1 MSKSQPSASAADDVQ
16 DGLSVE
22 EIAAEAGL
30 KLTAP
35 RDLSIQRKR
44 AGKGFSYLDSKG
56 RKITDDAVLARIR
69 SLAIPPAY
77 EDVRIAKGAAHHL
90 QAIGRDEAGRSQ
102 YRYHPDW
109 DAVRELRKIERLDRV
124 IEALPKLRRAVARDM
139 ASPKLTK
146 TKALAA
152 AVALIDET
160 HIRVGSESY
169 VRSNKAHGASTLLKR
184 HVKVSGESVALG
196 FRGKGGKDI
205 ALTMRSS
212 RLARALTRVASLPGK
227 RLFQYRDGDGKV
239 RRITSVDVNAYLRE
253 VTGLPV
259 TAKDLRQL
267 GASATAAEQLVA
279 IEPAVSERGRKRQL
293 ANVMRAVSDRLSNT
307 PAVVRKSYVHAVVVE
322 AFASGALKKAYDKS
336 RGRAGLRRAEKTI
349 ENLVLRLKR
358 GG

>member
-1 MSKSQPSASAADDVQ
+1 MAAEEE
-16 DGLSVE
+16 LSIE
-22 EIAAEAGL
+22 QIAAEAGL
-30 KLTAP
+30 KLTKP

-44 AGKGFSYLDSKG
+44 AGKSFSYVDKKG
-56 RKITDDAVLARIR
+56 GKITDEAVLARIR

-77 EDVRIAKGAAHHL
+77 EDVRIATSAAHHL

-109 DAVRELRKIERLDRV
+109 DAVRELRKVERLDRV

-139 ASPKLTK
+139 TSPKLSK
-146 TKALAA
+146 TKALAT

-184 HVKVSGESVALG
+184 HVKISGETVALG

-205 ALTMRSS
+205 AVSMRSG
-212 RLARALTRVASLPGK
+212 RLARALARVSSLPGK
-227 RLFQYRDGDGKV
+227 RLFQYRDADGQV

-267 GASATAAEQLVA
+267 GASATAAEELVG
-279 IEPAVSERGRKRQL
+279 IEPATSERGRKRQL
-293 ANVMRAVSDRLSNT
+293 ANVMKAVSEKLSNT

-322 AFASGALKKAYDKS
+322 AFVSGALKKAYAGA
-336 RGRAGLRRAEKTI
+336 RGKPGMRRAEKTI
-349 ENLVLRLKR
+349 ESLVLRLKR

>member
-1 MSKSQPSASAADDVQ
+1 MAAEE
-16 DGLSVE
+16 GLSVE

-30 KLTAP
+30 KLTTP

-44 AGKGFSYLDSKG
+44 AGKGFSYVDKKG
-56 RKITDDAVLARIR
+56 GRITDEAVLARIR

-77 EDVRIAKGAAHHL
+77 EDVRIATNAAHHL

-109 DAVRELRKIERLDRV
+109 DAVRELRKVERLDRV
-124 IEALPKLRRAVARDM
+124 IEALPKLRSAVARDM
-139 ASPKLTK
+139 TSPKLSK
-146 TKALAA
+146 TKALAT

-160 HIRVGSESY
+160 HIRVGSETY

-184 HVKVSGESVALG
+184 HVKISGETVALG

-205 ALTMRSS
+205 AVSMRSG
-212 RLARALTRVASLPGK
+212 RLARALARVASLPGK
-227 RLFQYRDGDGKV
+227 RLFQYRDDAGQV

-267 GASATAAEQLVA
+267 GASATAAEELVA
-279 IEPAVSERGRKRQL
+279 IEPATSERARKRQL
-293 ANVMRAVSDRLSNT
+293 ANVMKAVSEKLSNT

-322 AFASGALKKAYDKS
+322 AFVSGALKKAYAGA
-336 RGRAGLRRAEKTI
+336 RGRPGMRRAEKTI
-349 ENLVLRLKR
+349 ESLVLRLKR